1 MKIKFT
7 VFNDGQEHY
16 EFDTDS
22 LAQGEELDKFII
34 NRDDRG
40 IYIFP
45 MIIKDKCMKYG
56 GEILENTET
65 RNL

>member
-1 MKIKFT
+1 MKIKFI
-7 VFNDGQEHY
+7 VFNDGQEQY

-22 LAQGEELDKFII
+22 LAQGEELDKFLITK
-34 NRDDRG
+34 DDRG

-56 GEILENTET
+56 GEILKKI
-65 RNL
+65 